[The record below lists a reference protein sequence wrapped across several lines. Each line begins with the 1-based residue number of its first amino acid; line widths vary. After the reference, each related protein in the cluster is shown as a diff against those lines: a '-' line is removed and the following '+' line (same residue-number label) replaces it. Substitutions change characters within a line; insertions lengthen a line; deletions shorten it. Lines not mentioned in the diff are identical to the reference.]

1 MVERYTRLPQKHLLK
16 SIWVQVPSK
25 LQKYTN
31 YFEKLFFY
39 CKFVKKFF
47 DKSDKYHNKLITL
60 LFRDGVT
67 NVMAAWIDSK
77 LLRYNS
83 TVEMAMM
90 EAYAVVRLHLSQQ
103 VISNNLCSVGIPIW

>member
-1 MVERYTRLPQKHLLK
+1 
-16 SIWVQVPSK
+16 
-25 LQKYTN
+25 
-31 YFEKLFFY
+31 
-39 CKFVKKFF
+39 
-47 DKSDKYHNKLITL
+47 
-60 LFRDGVT
+60 
-67 NVMAAWIDSK
+67 MAAWIDSK